1 MGLFSSQ
8 ISLKKVVPLCRQLA
22 TSYDAG
28 IPILRGL
35 EIVGRQNGDKRIRQV
50 MEEMGDTIKNGGTLG
65 DAARSQRR
73 YLPQFFVELLATG
86 ESGGKL
92 DIMLRDL
99 AQYFEDRLEM
109 QRQIVRSLIYPAI
122 QLLAAWY
129 VGMFAIMLIRRLSG
143 IFKPSASGQ
152 SFDLMKF
159 FHDYAIFQC
168 KATLVFAAIFA
179 VCVVLSRLGL
189 FGYVWG
195 LFATHI
201 WPMAP
206 VTRRFGLARFFRSM
220 SLLIGAGV
228 RVDHCI
234 VNSAAITANPY
245 MEKDLLKSVPLVRDG
260 YTLVEAFG
268 ASRMLTPTAREM
280 IAIGEQSGQMEQALR
295 KVSEYHLE
303 EAQHA
308 VAIATRVMG
317 VLILL
322 AVAGLIGY
330 IIISFYLM
338 YFGMMGDILDGI

>member
-1 MGLFSSQ
+1 MGLFSPQ
-8 ISLKKVVPLCRQLA
+8 ISIKKVVPLCRQLA

-35 EIVGRQNGDKRIRQV
+35 EIVGRQNGDKRVRQV

-65 DAARSQRR
+65 DAARTQRR
-73 YLPQFFVELLATG
+73 YLPQFFVELLAAG
-86 ESGGKL
+86 ETGGKL

-99 AQYFEDRLEM
+99 AQYYEDRLEM
-109 QRQIVRSLIYPAI
+109 QRQIVRTLIYPGL
-122 QLLAAWY
+122 QLAAAWY
-129 VGMFAIMLIRRLSG
+129 LGSFAIMLIRRVSG
-143 IFKPSASGQ
+143 MFKPGAGQ
-152 SFDLMKF
+152 SFDLMQF
-159 FHDYAIFQC
+159 FHDYAIFQA
-168 KATLVFAAIFA
+168 KAAVVFVAIFA
-179 VCVVLSRLGL
+179 AFVVLSRMGL

-195 LFATHI
+195 LFATHM
-201 WPMAP
+201 WPMSP
-206 VTRRFGLARFFRSM
+206 VTKRFGLARFFRSM

-234 VNSAAITANPY
+234 LNSAAITANPY
-245 MEKDLLKSVPLVRDG
+245 MEKDLLKAVPLVREG
-260 YTLVEAFG
+260 YTLVESFG

-330 IIISFYLM
+330 VIILFYMM

>member
-1 MGLFSSQ
+1 MGLFSPQ
-8 ISLKKVVPLCRQLA
+8 ISIKKVVPLCRQLA

-50 MEEMGDTIKNGGTLG
+50 MTEMGDAIKNGGTLG
-65 DAARSQRR
+65 DAARAQRQ

-86 ESGGKL
+86 ETGGKL
-92 DIMLRDL
+92 DVMLRDL
-99 AQYFEDRLEM
+99 AQYYEDRLEM
-109 QRQIVRSLIYPAI
+109 QRSIVRSLIYPGI
-122 QLLAAWY
+122 QIAAAWY
-129 VGMFAIMLIRRLSG
+129 IGMFALRLIGQISG
-143 IFKPSASGQ
+143 IFKAEGRQ
-152 SFDLMKF
+152 SFDLMQF
-159 FHDYAIFQC
+159 FYDYAVFQA

-179 VCVVLSRLGL
+179 GCVVLSRMGL

-201 WPMAP
+201 WPLSP
-206 VTRRFGLARFFRSM
+206 VTKRFGLARFFRSM
-220 SLLIGAGV
+220 SLLIGAGM

-234 VNSAAITANPY
+234 LHSAAITANPY
-245 MEKDLLKSVPLVRDG
+245 MEKDLLKAVPLVREG
-260 YTLVEAFG
+260 YTLEESFG
-268 ASRMLTPTAREM
+268 VSRMLTPTAREM
-280 IAIGEQSGQMEQALR
+280 IAIGEQSGQLEQALR

-330 IIISFYLM
+330 VIISFYMM